1 MSRTDG
7 RAYARHVIDAAQH
20 FLQSAV
26 ADYAPMTTEHRY
38 YWTAISIELALK
50 AWLSL
55 VGFTDDQM
63 RRTVGHDLTIA
74 RSLAEIEGLSFP
86 DAAEPVLTLVH
97 PFYMQ
102 GGFRRPNDVEWP
114 AALLAQTLPF
124 LTAFYAAI
132 SDTIAAVPPESVSAP
147 ATPT

>member
-7 RAYARHVIDAAQH
+7 RAYARHLIDAAQH

-63 RRTVGHDLTIA
+63 RRTVGHDLAIA

-102 GGFRRPNDVEWP
+102 GGFRRPN
-114 AALLAQTLPF
+114 
-124 LTAFYAAI
+124 
-132 SDTIAAVPPESVSAP
+132 PPYSPKVS
-147 ATPT
+147 

>member
-1 MSRTDG
+1 MARTDG
-7 RAYARHVIDAAQH
+7 RAYARHLIDTAQH

-26 ADYAPMTTEHRY
+26 ADFGPMTTEHRY

-50 AWLSL
+50 AWLCL
-55 VGFTDDQM
+55 HGFTDDRL
-63 RRTVGHDLTIA
+63 RRTVGHDLAIA
-74 RSLAEIEGLSFP
+74 RNLAENKGLSFP
-86 DAAEPVLTLVH
+86 DAAEPVLALVH

-124 LTAFYAAI
+124 LTTFYGTI
-132 SDTIAAVPPESVSAP
+132 SDAIAVAPPESVSAP
-147 ATPT
+147 ATTT